1 VNKKVNNQYK
11 GFTANLVKEA
21 FNWNDSFMKN

>member
-1 VNKKVNNQYK
+1 VNNEYK

-21 FNWNDSFMKN
+21 FDWNDEFMKK